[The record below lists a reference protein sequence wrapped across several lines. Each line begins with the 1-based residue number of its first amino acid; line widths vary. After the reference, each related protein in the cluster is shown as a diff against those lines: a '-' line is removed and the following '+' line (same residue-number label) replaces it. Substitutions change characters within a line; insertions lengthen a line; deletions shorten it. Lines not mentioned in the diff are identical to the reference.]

1 MSTDDVP
8 MADAEAHEAGELLV
22 WPWTGILAMTAA
34 GEDADAAAAATL
46 AAHAHR
52 LFAGVATTALQ
63 EEPADDHHHRH
74 EHLLLLHFG
83 KSWAGLR
90 DAMSLAAHFAGAGR
104 GEYRRR
110 GEGDG
115 AAAGVVFG
123 WTAGEADVLGGGAV
137 GRFLR
142 ESGAA
147 ARSVEDVEKGEAS
160 GAATLAAVAGE
171 YERREGFLAAKN
183 EEMLKAV
190 KRMEE
195 ESSWLNGELKELK
208 DVADNSLPEI
218 NRGADEENEMLRA
231 ALDATKGEIE
241 LSVERI
247 QELKECRTDQHYGRV
262 EKLVIE
268 VNSLDMADMKP
279 EASGHAQMLH
289 NKHKEEMEAIN
300 VKVIQLEKQLEQKKA
315 QESTICLLNTKVQ
328 AGENLR
334 MEEYEHLYKLMTNS
348 KECLEKK
355 CERFQNAYV
364 DLTRR
369 YHLNRDELQKTRQE
383 VIKCVESMMIGD
395 CTIIGIKKMGQLDE
409 KPFHYAC
416 KRKYRD
422 DDPEGKAARLV
433 SSWQEELKNK
443 SWNPFTTILVDGEEK
458 DVVNEEDPKLRQ
470 LWTEYGDNVSNAV
483 KVALRELKEYS
494 PQGRHAVNELWNFRE
509 GRKATMAEVVKY
521 IFEQLKT
528 SR

>member
-1 MSTDDVP
+1 MSTDDVL

-22 WPWTGILAMTAA
+22 CPWTGILAMTA
-34 GEDADAAAAATL
+34 D
-46 AAHAHR
+46 
-52 LFAGVATTALQ
+52 
-63 EEPADDHHHRH
+63 
-74 EHLLLLHFG
+74 
-83 KSWAGLR
+83 
-90 DAMSLAAHFAGAGR
+90 
-104 GEYRRR
+104 
-110 GEGDG
+110 GEGTTG
-115 AAAGVVFG
+115 GVVFG
-123 WTAGEADVLGGGAV
+123 WAAVESDLLGGGAV
-137 GRFLR
+137 ARFLR

-147 ARSVEDVEKGEAS
+147 ARSVEDVEKDEAS
-160 GAATLAAVAGE
+160 GAAKLAAVAGE
-171 YERREGFLAAKN
+171 YERRERFLAAKN
-183 EEMLKAV
+183 EEMVKAV
-190 KRMEE
+190 KRIQE
-195 ESSWLNGELKELK
+195 ESSWLQDELKELK
-208 DVADNSLPEI
+208 DVADSCMPEI
-218 NRGADEENEMLRA
+218 MNHGADEENEMLRV
-231 ALDATKGEIE
+231 ALDEIKGEIE

-247 QELKECRTDQHYGRV
+247 EELKECRTDQHYSRV

-279 EASGHAQMLH
+279 EASDHAQMLQE
-289 NKHKEEMEAIN
+289 KHEEEMKAIN
-300 VKVIQLEKQLEQKKA
+300 AKVIQLEKQLVQKEA
-315 QESTICLLNTKVQ
+315 QESAICLLNTKLQ

-334 MEEYEHLYKLMTNS
+334 VEEYEHLCKLMTIS

-369 YHLNRDELQKTRQE
+369 DHLNRYELQETRQE

-395 CTIIGIKKMGQLDE
+395 CTVIGVKRMGQLDE

-422 DDPEGKAARLV
+422 DNPEGKAARLV

-443 SWNPFTTILVDGEEK
+443 SWNPFTTISVDGEEK

-470 LWTEYGDNVSNAV
+470 LRTEYGDNVCNAV
-483 KVALRELKEYS
+483 KVALRELNEYS

-521 IFEQLKT
+521 IFGQLET